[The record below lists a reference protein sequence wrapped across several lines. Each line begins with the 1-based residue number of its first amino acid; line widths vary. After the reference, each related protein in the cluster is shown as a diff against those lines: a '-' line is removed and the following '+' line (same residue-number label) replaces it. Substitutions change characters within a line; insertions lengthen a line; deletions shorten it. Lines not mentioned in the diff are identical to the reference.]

1 MSPSSSPRGTA
12 EELERVLA
20 GVATP
25 EEAARH
31 ERLVR
36 TVGLLTEHRAVT
48 PRPQFSTDLRA
59 RLMAAAETELVPDR
73 TAVVRALRPVTP
85 ARRRLGSVAAS
96 LVIVGASAGVAAA
109 ADRALPGEALYPV
122 KRGTE
127 QVSTALR
134 VGEAREGRA
143 LLDQAATRLD
153 EAERLA
159 EREADP
165 RLVTGAL
172 RDFRVAAADGS
183 ARLFSAYRA
192 DQRDT
197 DVASVRDFAAEQM
210 GALTELSKGA
220 DPVVAASLVDA
231 ADVLAGLDQEA
242 RVLCPGCGGEE
253 LVTPDAVAAGAG
265 AATVDALLTRPV
277 SQARVDREAV
287 AALELSELRE
297 LADLAQASAGRL
309 GQGEELQRSVA
320 PVEVDQ
326 HGPVASTLTTGPTR
340 PAGSDRPVRDL
351 VTGVTGTLTGV
362 TGTVRTTLPQTETVV
377 DDIVEDLDDTVTGVT
392 GELLP

>member
-1 MSPSSSPRGTA
+1 MSPSSSPRGSA

-48 PRPQFSTDLRA
+48 PRPGFSTDLRS

-109 ADRALPGEALYPV
+109 ADNALPGEALYPV

-127 QVSTALR
+127 QVGTALR

-153 EAERLA
+153 EAEALV
-159 EREADP
+159 ERDADP

-183 ARLFSAYRA
+183 ERLFSAFRA
-192 DQRDT
+192 EQRST
-197 DVASVRDFAAEQM
+197 DVESVRGFAAAQM
-210 GALTELSKGA
+210 SALTELSDGA
-220 DPVVAASLVDA
+220 DPVVSASLVDA

-253 LVTPDAVAAGAG
+253 LVMPDAVAAGAG
-265 AATVDALLTRPV
+265 AATVDALLARPV
-277 SQARVDREAV
+277 SQAQLDREAV
-287 AALELSELRE
+287 AELDLGAARE
-297 LADLAQASAGRL
+297 LAGLAQESAGRL
-309 GQGEELQRSVA
+309 GQGEELQRSVP
-320 PVEVDQ
+320 PVKVDQ
-326 HGPVASTLTTGPTR
+326 HGPVASTLTTGSTQP
-340 PAGSDRPVRDL
+340 PSSDRPVRDL

-362 TGTVRTTLPQTETVV
+362 TGTVRTTLPKTGTPV
-377 DDIVEDLDDTVTGVT
+377 DDIVEDLDDTAAGVT
-392 GELLP
+392 GDLLP